1 MLYRLL
7 MSGVWGLNKLYM
19 TPKGSITYAE
29 LDPDRRYDYAD
40 EKDPIWDQ
48 AQLWFELTNIRVHKK
63 FQGDGKRLLQS
74 FLFILPKKAGV
85 VLNSLSLDDDIPFE
99 TLQNWY
105 KKQGFKEIATGNV
118 SLFLIKE
125 SF

>member
-1 MLYRLL
+1 MQLRLH
-7 MSGVWGLNKLYM
+7 MSGVWKLNRFYRTSQGSVLYRDLER
-19 TPKGSITYAE
+19 A
-29 LDPDRRYDYAD
+29 RRYEYAD
-40 EKDPIWDQ
+40 EADPFWNQ

-85 VLNSLSLDDDIPFE
+85 VLNSLSLDDDISFE

-125 SF
+125 